1 MPSNK
6 NNLPIKTVL
15 LVGASGYIGR
25 HVALRLLQKELNVIC
40 LFRKV
45 PEFEKPP
52 RTKYVTNLV
61 VDLNNKEELNAFSDS
76 CPPFDAVISCL
87 GSRTGGIRDSW
98 NSEYLANLKIL
109 RLALKRS
116 ARKFILLS
124 AICVQK
130 PKLHFQRAKLAMEN
144 ELIHSGI
151 TYTIIRPTA
160 FFKSLSGQV
169 DRVKS
174 GRKFIIFDNGETT
187 SCKPISECDLA
198 EFICSSLTNPKQ
210 ENKILPIGGPSP
222 AITPLA
228 QGNLLFNLTGKK
240 PTFLRV
246 PSNFFKVLQAI
257 LAPFS
262 YFSSLFRD
270 RIEFLRIA
278 HYYAT
283 ESMLNWESESIG
295 YSSDKTPEFGKESL
309 KYFYMRALKKG
320 LDGQDL
326 GSHKLF

>member
-1 MPSNK
+1 M
-6 NNLPIKTVL
+6 L

-25 HVALRLLQKELNVIC
+25 HVAMKLLQKEINVMC
-40 LFRKV
+40 LFRKA
-45 PEFEKPP
+45 PELDKSS
-52 RTKYVTNLV
+52 TNKHLTNLV
-61 VDLNNKEELNAFSDS
+61 VDLNDNEELEIFSHS

-98 NSEYLANLKIL
+98 RSEYLANLNIL

-130 PKLHFQRAKLAMEN
+130 PKLHFQHAKLAMEN
-144 ELIHSGI
+144 ELIHCGI

-160 FFKSLSGQV
+160 FFKSLAGQV

-174 GRKFIIFDNGETT
+174 GKKFITFDNGENT
-187 SCKPISECDLA
+187 SCKPISETDLA
-198 EFICSSLTNPKQ
+198 EYICSSLTNPKQ
-210 ENKILPIGGPSP
+210 ENRVLPIGGPSP

-228 QGNLLFNLTGKK
+228 QGNLLFDLTGEK
-240 PTFLRV
+240 PKFLRV
-246 PSNFFKVLQAI
+246 PSHLFKVLQAI
-257 LAPFS
+257 LTPLS
-262 YFSSLFRD
+262 YFSSSFRD
-270 RIEFLRIA
+270 RIEFLKIA

-283 ESMLNWESESIG
+283 ESMLYWENESIG
-295 YSSDKTPEFGKESL
+295 YSSEKTPEFGTESL
-309 KYFYMRALKKG
+309 KYFYMQVLNKG

>member
-1 MPSNK
+1 M
-6 NNLPIKTVL
+6 L

-25 HVALRLLQKELNVIC
+25 QVALRLLQKELDVIC
-40 LFRKV
+40 LFRKA
-45 PEFEKPP
+45 PELDRSSTNKQP
-52 RTKYVTNLV
+52 TNLV
-61 VDLNNKEELNAFSDS
+61 VDLNNEEEFEIFSHS

-98 NSEYLANLKIL
+98 RSEYLANLNIL

-130 PKLHFQRAKLAMEN
+130 PKLHFQHAKLAMEN

-160 FFKSLSGQV
+160 FFKSLAGQV

-174 GRKFIIFDNGETT
+174 GKRFITFDNGENT
-187 SCKPISECDLA
+187 SCKPISELDLA
-198 EFICSSLTNPKQ
+198 EYICSSLTNPEQ
-210 ENKILPIGGPSP
+210 ENKVLPIGGPSP
-222 AITPLA
+222 AITPLD
-228 QGNLLFNLTGKK
+228 QGSLLFNLTGKK
-240 PTFLRV
+240 PKFLRV
-246 PSNFFKVLQAI
+246 PSYLFKVLQAI
-257 LAPFS
+257 LTPLS
-262 YFSSLFRD
+262 YFSSSFQD
-270 RIEFLRIA
+270 RIEFLKIA

-283 ESMLNWESESIG
+283 ESMLYWENESIG
-295 YSSDKTPEFGKESL
+295 YSSEKTPEFGTESL
-309 KYFYMRALKKG
+309 KYFYMLVLKKG

-326 GSHKLF
+326 GNHKLF